1 MLAVTL
7 VVGATVQGLVGLGLG
22 LVAAPVVMLL
32 EPRLMPDLLLWLAMF
47 LPMATL
53 AHEHAEIDWRGLGWS
68 LAARVPGTVAGVAL
82 VATFS
87 PRALGVVVAVVVL
100 VSVVL
105 TARAVV
111 IPVTRPTL
119 VAAGLVSGVTGTAS
133 SIGGPPLAILLQHRG
148 ARQVRTTLAVYFLVG
163 AGLSLAG
170 LAVGGGLEPHVLVL
184 AVLLSPTLL
193 VGLVLAQAL
202 ARVLPSDTVRVPILV
217 VCAASACV
225 LLVRSLL

>member
-32 EPRLMPDLLLWLAMF
+32 EPGLMPDLLLWLAML
-47 LPMATL
+47 LPVATL
-53 AHEHAEIDWRGLGWS
+53 AHEHDEIDWRGLGWS

-82 VATFS
+82 VASFS
-87 PRALGVVVAVVVL
+87 TSALGVVVAVVVL

-119 VAAGLVSGVTGTAS
+119 VAAGLVSGITGTVS
-133 SIGGPPLAILLQHRG
+133 SIGGPPLAILLQHRS

-170 LAVGGGLEPHVLVL
+170 LAVGGRLEPDVLVL

-193 VGLVLAQAL
+193 VGLVLSRAL
-202 ARVLPSDTVRVPILV
+202 TRVLPRDTARVPILV
-217 VCAASACV
+217 VCAVSACV

>member
-32 EPRLMPDLLLWLAMF
+32 EPGLMPDLLLWLAMF
-47 LPMATL
+47 LPVATL

-82 VATFS
+82 VASFS
-87 PRALGVVVAVVVL
+87 TSALGVVVAVVVL

-119 VAAGLVSGVTGTAS
+119 VAAGLVSGITGTVS
-133 SIGGPPLAILLQHRG
+133 SIGGPPLAILLQHRS

-170 LAVGGGLEPHVLVL
+170 LAVGGRLEPDVLVL

-193 VGLVLAQAL
+193 VGLVLSRAL
-202 ARVLPSDTVRVPILV
+202 TRVLPRDTARVPILV